1 MLSQPLWGGV
11 KANISITSPPY
22 GVGDSAKLRK
32 HYVKGDEELKS
43 FYESHDD
50 DKEKWFGLIT
60 SALENMAQ
68 FSKAQFVNI
77 QMLADNKRDIAEI
90 VHENISQFCDVIIW
104 DKKVA
109 PPQMQKNVLNNQFEF
124 IFVFGNETMS
134 IPFGDFHGTFS
145 NVIVQ
150 TTGNNEFSDI
160 HKAVFPVNLPAKIM
174 EIAGKAETV
183 LDLFGGT
190 GTTMIACEQLGR
202 KCFMMEL
209 DPHYVDVI
217 IQRWETFT
225 GQKAVKLS

>member
-1 MLSQPLWGGV
+1 
-11 KANISITSPPY
+11 
-22 GVGDSAKLRK
+22 
-32 HYVKGDEELKS
+32 
-43 FYESHDD
+43 
-50 DKEKWFGLIT
+50 
-60 SALENMAQ
+60 
-68 FSKAQFVNI
+68 
-77 QMLADNKRDIAEI
+77 
-90 VHENISQFCDVIIW
+90 
-104 DKKVA
+104 
-109 PPQMQKNVLNNQFEF
+109 MQKNVLNNQFEF